1 MRISLLIKL
10 FSQISQ
16 MLNKFNSL
24 SSGHCRDLKLVS
36 SLPRV
41 HYSECLFQAKR
52 LKFIFTYDFGA
63 IYIIGL
69 CVIAGC
75 LQGKKE
81 MIFQQKLF
89 VKVLFHCQNDQSS
102 KRSSQP
108 VLTFGKCPKC
118 GVKLAQDFSLIRKWT
133 FAVVIITQLLLY
145 SHFFY

>member
-1 MRISLLIKL
+1 MSLCLWPAWEITKGAFHLSELTGQTIPIAMRISLLIKL

-16 MLNKFNSL
+16 MLNKFNSR

-41 HYSECLFQAKR
+41 RNSESLFQAKR
-52 LKFIFTYDFGA
+52 LKFIFACDFAA

-81 MIFQQKLF
+81 IIFQQKLF
-89 VKVLFHCQNDQSS
+89 VKVLFHCQNDQS
-102 KRSSQP
+102 RQGPVSQFW
-108 VLTFGKCPKC
+108 L
-118 GVKLAQDFSLIRKWT
+118 
-133 FAVVIITQLLLY
+133 
-145 SHFFY
+145 

>member
-1 MRISLLIKL
+1 MIINSYPTSLQRLGFTSFCLRPAWEITKGAFHLSELTGQTIPIAMRISLLIKL

-36 SLPRV
+36 SLPIVR
-41 HYSECLFQAKR
+41 YSESLFQAKR
-52 LKFIFTYDFGA
+52 VKFIFACDFAA

-81 MIFQQKLF
+81 KQKLF
-89 VKVLFHCQNDQSS
+89 VKVLFHC
-102 KRSSQP
+102 
-108 VLTFGKCPKC
+108 
-118 GVKLAQDFSLIRKWT
+118 
-133 FAVVIITQLLLY
+133 
-145 SHFFY
+145 

>member
-1 MRISLLIKL
+1 
-10 FSQISQ
+10 
-16 MLNKFNSL
+16 MLNKLNSL

-41 HYSECLFQAKR
+41 RYSESLVQAKR
-52 LKFIFTYDFGA
+52 LKFIFACDFAA
-63 IYIIGL
+63 IYTIGL

-102 KRSSQP
+102 QGPASQ
-108 VLTFGKCPKC
+108 F
-118 GVKLAQDFSLIRKWT
+118 
-133 FAVVIITQLLLY
+133 
-145 SHFFY
+145 